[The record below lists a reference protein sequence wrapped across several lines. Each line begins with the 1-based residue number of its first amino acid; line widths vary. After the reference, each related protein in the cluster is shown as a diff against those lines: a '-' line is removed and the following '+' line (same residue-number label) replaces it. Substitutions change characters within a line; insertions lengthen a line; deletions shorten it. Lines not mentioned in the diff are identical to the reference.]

1 MALQAGGGGCFQT
14 LHYLLLLARVK
25 LQRFHDNA
33 TRPDIIEP
41 GKPEYEQL
49 GGRWRTDFFRAPHP
63 LTLEVGCGKGEYTVG
78 LAQRHPARNF
88 LGLDIKGERIWRG
101 SSRAAE
107 MGLTNVGFVRMR
119 AEALAAQFGPQE
131 LAEIWITFPDPRSR
145 DRDIK
150 RRLTSPRFL
159 ALYEQLLIS
168 GGLLH
173 LKTDNE
179 GLFEYTLEILAARPG
194 AVVEWFTRD
203 LYAETE
209 TAFTEAQAIQTNFEG
224 KYRSI
229 GVPIKYVRFRLT
241 DPR

>member
-1 MALQAGGGGCFQT
+1 MP
-14 LHYLLLLARVK
+14 RVK
-25 LQRFHDNA
+25 LQRFTDNA

-41 GKPEYEQL
+41 GKPEYQQL
-49 GGRWRTDFFRAPHP
+49 GGRWRTDFFREPHP

-78 LAQRHPARNF
+78 LAQRHPGRNF

-107 MGLTNVGFVRMR
+107 IGLTNVGFVRMR
-119 AEALAAQFGPQE
+119 AEDLAAQFGPGE
-131 LAEIWITFPDPRSR
+131 LSEIWITFPDPRPR

-159 ALYEQLLIS
+159 GLYEQLLIP

-179 GLFEYTLEILAARPG
+179 DLFEYTLEILAARLG
-194 AVVEWFTRD
+194 TTIERVTRD
-203 LYAETE
+203 LYAETASE
-209 TAFTEAQAIQTNFEG
+209 FIEAQAIQTNFEG
-224 KYRSI
+224 KYRSV
-229 GVPIKYVRFRLT
+229 GVPIKYVQFRLT
-241 DPR
+241 

>member
-1 MALQAGGGGCFQT
+1 M
-14 LHYLLLLARVK
+14 ARVK

-33 TRPDIIEP
+33 IRPDIIEP

-49 GGRWRTDFFRAPHP
+49 GGRWRTDFFREPHP

-78 LAQRHPARNF
+78 LAQRHPNRNF

-107 MGLTNVGFVRMR
+107 MALTNVGFVRMR
-119 AEALAAQFGPQE
+119 AEALAAQFGSGE
-131 LAEIWITFPDPRSR
+131 LAEIWITFPDPRPR

-159 ALYEQLLIS
+159 ALYQQLLTAS
-168 GGLLH
+168 GFLH

-179 GLFEYTLEILAARPG
+179 RFFEYTLEVLAARPG
-194 AVVEWFTRD
+194 AVIERFTRD
-203 LYAETE
+203 LYVEMAPEY
-209 TAFTEAQAIQTNFEG
+209 FEAQAIQTNFEG

-229 GVPIKYVRFRLT
+229 GVPIKYVCFRLS
-241 DPR
+241 

>member
-1 MALQAGGGGCFQT
+1 M
-14 LHYLLLLARVK
+14 ARVK

-49 GGRWRTDFFRAPHP
+49 GGRWRTDFFREPHP

-119 AEALAAQFGPQE
+119 AEALAAQFGVGE
-131 LAEIWITFPDPRSR
+131 LAEIWITFPDPRPR

-159 ALYEQLLIS
+159 ELYQQLLIP
-168 GGLLH
+168 GGQLH
-173 LKTDNE
+173 LKTDND
-179 GLFEYTLEILAARPG
+179 GLFGYTLETLAARSG
-194 AVVEWFTRD
+194 AVVERFTRD
-203 LYAETE
+203 LYVETE
-209 TAFTEAQAIQTNFEG
+209 AEFAEAQAIQTNFEG
-224 KYRSI
+224 KYRSV
-229 GVPIKYVRFRLT
+229 GVPIKYVRFRLS
-241 DPR
+241 

>member
-1 MALQAGGGGCFQT
+1 MP
-14 LHYLLLLARVK
+14 RVK
-25 LQRFHDNA
+25 LQRFTDNA

-41 GKPEYEQL
+41 GKPEYQQL
-49 GGRWRTDFFRAPHP
+49 GGRWRTDFFQEPHP

-78 LAQRHPARNF
+78 LAQRHPGRNF

-107 MGLTNVGFVRMR
+107 IGLTNVGFVRMR
-119 AEALAAQFGPQE
+119 AEDLAAQFGPGE
-131 LAEIWITFPDPRSR
+131 LSEIWITFPDPRPR

-159 ALYEQLLIS
+159 GLYEQLLIP

-179 GLFEYTLEILAARPG
+179 DLFEYTLEILAARLG
-194 AVVEWFTRD
+194 TTIERVTRD
-203 LYAETE
+203 LYAETASE
-209 TAFTEAQAIQTNFEG
+209 FIEAQAIQTNFEG
-224 KYRSI
+224 KYRSV
-229 GVPIKYVRFRLT
+229 GVPIKYVQFRLT
-241 DPR
+241 

>member
-1 MALQAGGGGCFQT
+1 
-14 LHYLLLLARVK
+14 LARVK
-25 LQRFHDNA
+25 LQRLSDNA

-41 GKPEYEQL
+41 GKPGYEQL
-49 GGRWRTDFFRAPHP
+49 GGLWRTDFFLFPHP

-78 LAQRHPARNF
+78 LAQRYPERNF

-101 SSRAAE
+101 STRAQE

-119 AEALAAQFGPQE
+119 AEALAAQFAPGE
-131 LAEIWITFPDPRSR
+131 LSEIWITFPDPRPR

-159 ALYEQLLIS
+159 SLYEQLLIP

-179 GLFEYTLEILAARPG
+179 GLFEFTLETLAARSG
-194 AVVEWFTRD
+194 ARIERFTRD
-203 LYAETE
+203 LYAETG
-209 TAFTEAQAIQTNFEG
+209 ADFTEAQAIQTNFEG
-224 KYRSI
+224 KYRAVGI
-229 GVPIKYVRFRLT
+229 PIKYAQFRVN
-241 DPR
+241 